1 MDFASI
7 CDPATNITSFFN
19 PRKSSENK
27 AKSPAYS
34 PTSSKFYKSEI
45 ITYLKE
51 SKSEKESVYDLN
63 SWGVSNKRF
72 FSNDTVKEAKNLLK
86 RRLNH
91 ENIAEE
97 TIKNRKLQTKT
108 NLGSPVFQKN
118 EISKYRIHKKL
129 EEQKS
134 KEKSLYN
141 KLYENDLEVAYENL
155 QKKLKETNEN
165 REQLRAKACE
175 MREELKES
183 QIQIENCKKA
193 LEKLAKN
200 HKILN
205 KQDAITFLSKKMTT
219 KDEIIRKQAKFFEAA
234 QEISEDLSKNTKTL
248 DSLDEEC
255 SSLRK
260 EMIIIRDAKISH
272 YKDLLLDGKDTRGEG
287 LQWLV
292 KILWSLDQKVF
303 EISFPGFLDSQSIGT
318 ILTLSKKS
326 EELLKLESKIS
337 DGIMEKQSFT
347 DTNRTKLSKIHLRLA
362 DFAKIVRIK
371 DLDTKKVK
379 KNDFAIE
386 ESGSPKNFESKNSEF
401 VNFQTFECK
410 IESLK
415 TEIRTIKEKEIKRLY
430 KECVVNGYE
439 IKKKVDLRTLLSA
452 IVGIENVDKYNSMI
466 LKLQRDLP
474 ERLGLNKHFTLY
486 TNFASKTER

>member
-1 MDFASI
+1 M
-7 CDPATNITSFFN
+7 
-19 PRKSSENK
+19 
-27 AKSPAYS
+27 
-34 PTSSKFYKSEI
+34 
-45 ITYLKE
+45 
-51 SKSEKESVYDLN
+51 
-63 SWGVSNKRF
+63 
-72 FSNDTVKEAKNLLK
+72 
-86 RRLNH
+86 
-91 ENIAEE
+91 
-97 TIKNRKLQTKT
+97 
-108 NLGSPVFQKN
+108 
-118 EISKYRIHKKL
+118 
-129 EEQKS
+129 
-134 KEKSLYN
+134 
-141 KLYENDLEVAYENL
+141 
-155 QKKLKETNEN
+155 
-165 REQLRAKACE
+165 
-175 MREELKES
+175 
-183 QIQIENCKKA
+183 
-193 LEKLAKN
+193 
-200 HKILN
+200 
-205 KQDAITFLSKKMTT
+205 
-219 KDEIIRKQAKFFEAA
+219 
-234 QEISEDLSKNTKTL
+234 
-248 DSLDEEC
+248 
-255 SSLRK
+255 
-260 EMIIIRDAKISH
+260 
-272 YKDLLLDGKDTRGEG
+272 
-287 LQWLV
+287 
-292 KILWSLDQKVF
+292 DQKVF